1 MFGTT
6 VLFDDIKSVIMKHK
20 SELEPTITA
29 KSNNQ
34 FLITIWYDSI
44 RYRYSTGKAIGLD
57 LRPNSFSI
65 NERLPKAK
73 LLCTAFQIEITKGW
87 RPTVKESKPVPTP
100 PTLLEVTKNVLDRK
114 LRMEYSNSYKRDLK
128 RVYRLWSKF
137 IYSNDLA
144 SQIIKDL
151 EIELIRSFIFSLN
164 VSSKSMLNIK
174 LNMSALLKEESE
186 NYGVHLNF
194 SKIRLPRSTQQ
205 LHKPF
210 KDVKAVLNEMR
221 AFNENLYLCGL
232 ITYSL
237 LLRPHRE
244 IRCLRFSDF
253 NTDYTVLSLSG
264 DRVKSKR
271 NRILPVPQ
279 IVRDEIQRRADKAVG
294 LDVNLFSLENKE
306 HQEDYFKG
314 LWTKFKRQSAT
325 IKSEQTLYSFRH
337 TGAIKV
343 FEKTG
348 SLLKLQQVMGHSDM
362 KVSLTYLRG
371 LEVKQ
376 LDVEDLPE
384 L

>member
-1 MFGTT
+1 
-6 VLFDDIKSVIMKHK
+6 MKHK

-34 FLITIWYDSI
+34 FLITIWYDGI
-44 RYRYSTGKAIGLD
+44 RYRYSTGKAIDLD
-57 LRPNSFSI
+57 LKPNSFSI

-87 RPTVKESKPVPTP
+87 RPKVKANKPVPSP
-100 PTLLEVTKNVLDRK
+100 PTLLEVTKNALDRK

-144 SQIIKDL
+144 SQTIKDL
-151 EIELIRSFIFSLN
+151 DIEVIRRFIFSLN
-164 VSSKSMLNIK
+164 ISSKSMLNIK

-186 NYGVHLNF
+186 NYSVHLNF
-194 SKIRLPRSTQQ
+194 SKIRLPRPTQQ

-210 KDVKAVLNEMR
+210 KDVQAVLEEMR
-221 AFNENLYLCGL
+221 EFNENLFLCGL
-232 ITYSL
+232 LTYCL

-253 NTDYTVLSLSG
+253 NPDYTLLSLSG

-279 IVRDEIQRRADKAVG
+279 VVRDEIQRRAYKAVG
-294 LDVNLFSLENKE
+294 PDVNLFSLIDKE

-325 IKSEQTLYSFRH
+325 IKPEQTLYSLRH
-337 TGAIKV
+337 SAALKV

-348 SLLKLQQVMGHSDM
+348 SLLKLQQVLGHSDM

>member
-1 MFGTT
+1 
-6 VLFDDIKSVIMKHK
+6 MKDK
-20 SELEPTITA
+20 ESLEPSITTRGE
-29 KSNNQ
+29 NQ
-34 FLITIWYDSI
+34 YLITIWYNGA
-44 RYRYSTGKAIGLD
+44 RYRYSSGKTIGLD
-57 LRPNSFSI
+57 LRPNAFSL
-65 NERLPKAK
+65 NKRKPKAE
-73 LLCTAFQIEITKGW
+73 LLCTAFQIEISKGW
-87 RPTVKESKPVPTP
+87 RPKVKASKPVLTP
-100 PTLLEVTKNVLDRK
+100 PTLLEVTKNALDRK

-144 SQIIKDL
+144 SQTIKDL
-151 EIELIRSFIFSLN
+151 DIELIRRFIFSLN
-164 VSSKSMLNIK
+164 ISSKSMLNIK

-186 NYGVHLNF
+186 NYSVHLNF

-210 KDVKAVLNEMR
+210 KDVQAVLDEMR
-221 AFNENLYLCGL
+221 EFNENLFLCGL
-232 ITYSL
+232 LTYCL

-253 NTDYTVLSLSG
+253 NTDYTLLSLSG

-279 IVRDEIQRRADKAVG
+279 VVRDEIQRRANKAVG
-294 LDVNLFSLENKE
+294 PDVNLFSLIDKE

-325 IKSEQTLYSFRH
+325 IKPEQTLYSLRH
-337 TGAIKV
+337 SAALNV

-371 LEVKQ
+371 LEVSN
-376 LDVEDLPE
+376 LDVQDLPE

>member
-1 MFGTT
+1 VKNKK
-6 VLFDDIKSVIMKHK
+6 VLQA
-20 SELEPTITA
+20 TITA
-29 KSNNQ
+29 KSVNEY
-34 FLITIWYDSI
+34 LITIWFEGT
-44 RYRYSTGKAIGLD
+44 RYRYSSGKAIGLN
-57 LRPNSFSI
+57 LRPNAFSLDKRKS
-65 NERLPKAK
+65 NAV
-73 LLCTAFQIEITKGW
+73 LLCTAFQIEISKGW
-87 RPTVKESKPVPTP
+87 RPTVRKNRLLLKP

-114 LRMEYSNSYKRDLK
+114 LRMEYSNSYKRDLR

-137 IYSNDLA
+137 IRSNNLT
-144 SQIIKDL
+144 SQNINEL
-151 EIELIRSFIFSLN
+151 EIGLIRRFIFSLN
-164 VSSKSMLNIK
+164 ISSKSMLNIK

-186 NYGVHLNF
+186 NYSVHLNF
-194 SKIRLPRSTQQ
+194 SKIRLPQPTQQ

-210 KDVKAVLNEMR
+210 KDVQAVLDEMR
-221 AFNENLYLCGL
+221 EFNENLFLCGL
-232 ITYSL
+232 LTYCL

-253 NTDYTVLSLSG
+253 NTDYTILSLSG

-279 IVRDEIQRRADKAVG
+279 VVRDEIQRRANKAVR
-294 LDVNLFSLENKE
+294 LDVNLFSLLDKE

-325 IKSEQTLYSFRH
+325 IKPEQTLYSLRH
-337 TGAIKV
+337 SAALNV
-343 FEKTG
+343 FKKTG

-371 LEVKQ
+371 LEVRQ
-376 LDVEDLPE
+376 LDLEDLPE

>member
-1 MFGTT
+1 MSNNP
-6 VLFDDIKSVIMKHK
+6 DDIKGVIMK
-20 SELEPTITA
+20 SRTELTPSVTSKRA
-29 KSNNQ
+29 DQ
-34 FLITIWYDSI
+34 YLVTIWYNDV
-44 RYRYSTGKAIGLD
+44 RYRYTSGRDIDLD

-65 NERLPKAK
+65 NERLAKAK

-87 RPTVKESKPVPTP
+87 RPTVKESKPVHTT
-100 PTLLEVTKNVLDRK
+100 PTLLEVTKNALERK
-114 LRMEYSNSYKRDLK
+114 LGMEYSNSYKRDLK
-128 RVYRLWSKF
+128 RVYRLWSSF
-137 IYSNDLA
+137 IHLNNLTT
-144 SQIIKDL
+144 QTIKEL
-151 EIELIRSFIFSLN
+151 EIELIRRFIFSLN

-186 NYGVHLNF
+186 SYGVHLNF
-194 SKIRLPRSTQQ
+194 SKIRLPRPTQQ

-253 NTDYTVLSLSG
+253 NTDCTVLSLSG

-306 HQEDYFKG
+306 YQEDYFKG

-325 IKSEQTLYSFRH
+325 IQPEQTLYSLRH
-337 TGAIKV
+337 SAAHNV
-343 FEKTG
+343 FTKTG
-348 SLLKLQQVMGHSDM
+348 SLSTLQQVMGHANQQ
-362 KVSLTYLRG
+362 VSLVYLRA
-371 LEVKQ
+371 LEMPQIDLK
-376 LDVEDLPE
+376 DLPE

>member
-1 MFGTT
+1 MK
-6 VLFDDIKSVIMKHK
+6 DKKS
-20 SELEPTITA
+20 LEPSITTRG
-29 KSNNQ
+29 KNQ
-34 FLITIWYDSI
+34 YLITIWYNGA
-44 RYRYSTGKAIGLD
+44 RYRYSSGKTIGLD
-57 LRPNSFSI
+57 LRPNAFSL
-65 NERLPKAK
+65 NKRKLKAE
-73 LLCTAFQIEITKGW
+73 LLCTAFQIEISKGW
-87 RPTVKESKPVPTP
+87 RPKVKASKPVPTP

-128 RVYRLWSKF
+128 RVYRLWSRF
-137 IYSNDLA
+137 IHSNDLA
-144 SQIIKDL
+144 TQAIKDL
-151 EIELIRSFIFSLN
+151 DIELIRRFIFSLN
-164 VSSKSMLNIK
+164 ISSKSMLNIK

-186 NYGVHLNF
+186 NYSVHLNF

-210 KDVKAVLNEMR
+210 KDVQAVLDEMR
-221 AFNENLYLCGL
+221 EFNENLFLCGL
-232 ITYSL
+232 LTYCL

-253 NTDYTVLSLSG
+253 NTDYTLLSLGG

-279 IVRDEIQRRADKAVG
+279 VVRDEIQRRANKAVG
-294 LDVNLFSLENKE
+294 PDVNLFSLLDKE

-325 IKSEQTLYSFRH
+325 IKPEQTLYSLRH

-362 KVSLTYLRG
+362 TVSLTYLRG

-376 LDVEDLPE
+376 LDVEDLPD

>member
-1 MFGTT
+1 M
-6 VLFDDIKSVIMKHK
+6 KSR
-20 SELEPTITA
+20 SELAPSVTSKKA
-29 KSNNQ
+29 NQ
-34 FLITIWYDSI
+34 YLISIWYNDV
-44 RYRYSTGKAIGLD
+44 RYRYTSGREIGLE
-57 LRPNSFSI
+57 LKPNSFSI

-87 RPTVKESKPVPTP
+87 RPKVKASKPVPTP
-100 PTLLEVTKNVLDRK
+100 PTLLEVTKNTLDRK
-114 LRMEYSNSYKRDLK
+114 LRMEYSSSYKRDLK

-144 SQIIKDL
+144 TQAIKDL
-151 EIELIRSFIFSLN
+151 DIELIRRFIFSLN
-164 VSSKSMLNIK
+164 ISSKSMLNIK

-186 NYGVHLNF
+186 NYNVHLNF
-194 SKIRLPRSTQQ
+194 SKIRLPRPKQQ

-210 KDVKAVLNEMR
+210 KDVQAVLEEMR
-221 AFNENLYLCGL
+221 EFNENLFLCGL
-232 ITYSL
+232 LTYCL

-253 NTDYTVLSLSG
+253 NIDYTLLSLGG

-279 IVRDEIQRRADKAVG
+279 VVRDKIQRRANKAVG
-294 LDVNLFSLENKE
+294 PDVNLFSLLDKE

-325 IKSEQTLYSFRH
+325 IKPEQTLYSLRH
-337 TGAIKV
+337 SAALKV

-362 KVSLTYLRG
+362 KVSLTNLRV

-376 LDVEDLPE
+376 LDVEDLPK